1 VRDRRSPCHGA
12 SDGAATRLAVELG
25 TSLARTRTAWDAATL
40 RGDAALQ
47 AGDRAAAVRALDEQR
62 ALLRALHAQVDSAI
76 GRAAVEREAEAI
88 IGGTAIEDPPL
99 RDREPA
105 GWRRGVAALA
115 GTVAMGLVGLL
126 GVSLQAGPSTPDVA
140 PLSGATAEDVVV
152 ASEGVQPLGVAFERV
167 SDVLAELGAALSRAT
182 LAPRPS
188 DEVSTARPSSSDR
201 STTTDGPASDPAT
214 RSATDEPVPGE
225 GATGNRG
232 LEQLDDLA
240 EVPDGGPGVVDDDP
254 EGGAG
259 GGSLPDVGAR
269 LEGRTGADGVV
280 GDLGPL
286 VEGLDPR

>member
-1 VRDRRSPCHGA
+1 VRDRRAPCHGA
-12 SDGAATRLAVELG
+12 SDGAATRLAAELG

-62 ALLRALHAQVDSAI
+62 ALLRALHTQVDAAI

-88 IGGTAIEDPPL
+88 VGGTTIDDEPL
-99 RDREPA
+99 RDRERA

-126 GVSLQAGPSTPDVA
+126 GVSLQTGPSIPDVA
-140 PLSGATAEDVVV
+140 PLSDATAEDVVM
-152 ASEGVQPLGVAFERV
+152 ASERVQPLGVAFERV
-167 SDVLAELGAALSRAT
+167 SDVLADLGAALSRAT

-188 DEVSTARPSSSDR
+188 DEVSTAPPSPNGASIPA
-201 STTTDGPASDPAT
+201 DGPASDQAT
-214 RSATDEPVPGE
+214 RSATDEP
-225 GATGNRG
+225 ATGEDATGARG

-240 EVPDGGPGVVDDDP
+240 ELPDGGPGTVDDDP
-254 EGGAG
+254 EEDAD

-280 GDLGPL
+280 GDLGSL
-286 VEGLDPR
+286 VERPDPR

>member
-1 VRDRRSPCHGA
+1 VRDRRAPCHGA

-62 ALLRALHAQVDSAI
+62 ALLRALHTQVDAAI

-88 IGGTAIEDPPL
+88 VGGTAFDEPL
-99 RDREPA
+99 RDRERA

-126 GVSLQAGPSTPDVA
+126 GVSLQAGPSIPDVA
-140 PLSGATAEDVVV
+140 PLSDATAEDVVM
-152 ASEGVQPLGVAFERV
+152 ASERVQPLGVAFERV
-167 SDVLAELGAALSRAT
+167 SDVLADLGAALSRAT

-188 DEVSTARPSSSDR
+188 DEVSTAPPSPHGA
-201 STTTDGPASDPAT
+201 STPTDAPASDQAT
-214 RSATDEPVPGE
+214 RSATDEPAAGE
-225 GATGNRG
+225 DDTGARG

-240 EVPDGGPGVVDDDP
+240 ELPDGGPGTVDDDP
-254 EGGAG
+254 EGDAD

-280 GDLGPL
+280 GDLSSII
-286 VEGLDPR
+286 EGLDPR

>member
-1 VRDRRSPCHGA
+1 VRDRRAPCHGA

-62 ALLRALHAQVDSAI
+62 ALLRALHAQVDTAI

-88 IGGTAIEDPPL
+88 VARTAIDDEPL
-99 RDREPA
+99 RDRGPT

-126 GVSLQAGPSTPDVA
+126 GVSLQTGPSIPDVA
-140 PLSGATAEDVVV
+140 PLSDAAARDVVM

-167 SDVLAELGAALSRAT
+167 TDVLAELGAALSRAT
-182 LAPRPS
+182 LTPRPS
-188 DEVSTARPSSSDR
+188 HEVSTAPSSPSDAPVPI
-201 STTTDGPASDPAT
+201 DGPASDHAT
-214 RSATDEPVPGE
+214 RSATDEPVAGG
-225 GATGNRG
+225 GATEDRG

-240 EVPDGGPGVVDDDP
+240 EPPDDGPGMVEDDP
-254 EGGAG
+254 EEGPGGA
-259 GGSLPDVGAR
+259 SLPDVGAR
-269 LEGRTGADGVV
+269 LEGPTEAEAVV
-280 GDLGPL
+280 GDLGAL
-286 VEGLDPR
+286 AEGLDLR